1 MKNNM
6 VKKLLTLALAGAMT
20 LSLAACGSKS
30 DDSSNDA
37 QQGGDESG
45 KTYKVAIIKQLDHAS
60 LDEIANAVATE
71 LDKIAAD
78 NGVTIE
84 YDITSGQNDQTIL
97 KQLSDQAIADQ
108 VDAIIPIATT
118 AAQIS
123 ALSAAC
129 GSKSDDS
136 SNDAQQG
143 GDESGKTYKVAIIKQ
158 LDHASLDEIAN
169 AVATELDKIAA
180 DNGVTIEYDITSGQ
194 NDQTILK
201 QLSDQAIADQV
212 DASIPIAT
220 TAAQISALSA
230 EDTKTPVV
238 YAAVSDPEAASLTGI
253 DYVTGTSDALNT
265 SFIMDMMFAQNPDV
279 AKVGLLYSLSEPN
292 STKPIADA
300 KAYLDAKGIEYVEQT
315 ANTNDEVVAAA
326 SALIADGVDAVFTPT
341 DNVIMAAE
349 LAIYEDLA
357 KAGIPHYTGADSF
370 VRNGAY
376 ATCGVNY
383 TDLGAKTAD
392 LAYSAITDGMDGME
406 DYYLMDGGIITVNTD
421 TAAAMS
427 LDYSCFDS
435 MGTVVEVTTTKD

>member
-1 MKNNM
+1 MKTINL
-6 VKKLLTLALAGAMT
+6 KKYYYPLYETDTFIELP
-20 LSLAACGSKS
+20 
-30 DDSSNDA
+30 
-37 QQGGDESG
+37 
-45 KTYKVAIIKQLDHAS
+45 
-60 LDEIANAVATE
+60 DEIA
-71 LDKIAAD
+71 D
-78 NGVTIE
+78 
-84 YDITSGQNDQTIL
+84 
-97 KQLSDQAIADQ
+97 AIAEEWRTDHNSEQ
-108 VDAIIPIATT
+108 RLWSHTYSMDYSPGLEYHL
-118 AAQIS
+118 
-123 ALSAAC
+123 LS
-129 GSKSDDS
+129 
-136 SNDAQQG
+136 
-143 GDESGKTYKVAIIKQ
+143 
-158 LDHASLDEIAN
+158 H
-169 AVATELDKIAA
+169 
-180 DNGVTIEYDITSGQ
+180 
-194 NDQTILK
+194 
-201 QLSDQAIADQV
+201 
-212 DASIPIAT
+212 
-220 TAAQISALSA
+220 ALSA

-392 LAYSAITDGMDGME
+392 LAYSAITDGMDAME

-421 TAAAMS
+421 TAAVLKA
-427 LDYSCFDS
+427 DYSVFAQ
-435 MGTVVEVTTTKD
+435 MAQLVEVTTTKD